1 MVQQRK
7 QQPEALLS
15 LRQLAEAFGYATM
28 TLQRKLRAAGVDTA
42 KGATIQQVHEILM
55 GSLEAER
62 IRETRARADL
72 LEMERR
78 EKERD
83 LVPLA
88 EVDEM
93 IRNTHL
99 PVRQRLMALPSEMC
113 SRCNPSDPQLAR
125 EALDRW
131 VTDSLPKLRAAIEK
145 VKTS

>member
-1 MVQQRK
+1 MTLH
-7 QQPEALLS
+7 EA
-15 LRQLAEAFGYATM
+15 AEAFGKPRR
-28 TLQRKLRAAGVDTA
+28 TLERRLRDAGLKIGDGETYTVCE
-42 KGATIQQVHEILM
+42 VHDALM

-113 SRCNPSDPQLAR
+113 SRCNPTDPQLAR

-131 VTDSLPKLRAAIEK
+131 VTDSLPKLRESIEK
-145 VKTS
+145 VKAP